1 MWGTTKIASSDSG
14 GRALTRFGRAD
25 DFVVGVDNAFVKLSS
40 ALQLS
45 ARRIPP
51 PVHEI
56 DSNVLINLEILGST
70 HLVDCTPDTPS
81 DYRFLQY
88 GNRIAIHDGQEYSGR
103 RLRDAAWPLVQ
114 QLAERDYSFVKAN
127 RVATL
132 SQVEL
137 LWHGREIVYR
147 RLIIPLTS
155 NGREVSHLLVAT
167 RPNLLKVVPSA
178 FD

>member
-1 MWGTTKIASSDSG
+1 MWGEAKIENSDSG
-14 GRALTRFGRAD
+14 GRALTRFGRSD
-25 DFVVGVDNAFVKLSS
+25 DFVVGVDNSFVKLAS
-40 ALQLS
+40 ALKLRTRGGTPS
-45 ARRIPP
+45 INDVDANI
-51 PVHEI
+51 
-56 DSNVLINLEILGST
+56 LIELGILGTT
-70 HLVDCTPDTPS
+70 HLVDCSPDSPS

-88 GNRIAIHDGQEYSGR
+88 GNRISIHDGQEYSGL
-103 RLRDAAWPLVQ
+103 RLRDAEWSLVRR
-114 QLAERDYSFVKAN
+114 LAERDYSFVKTN

-147 RLIIPLTS
+147 RFIIPLSS
-155 NGREVSHLLVAT
+155 NRREISHLLVAT

>member
-1 MWGTTKIASSDSG
+1 MWGEAKIENSDSG
-14 GRALTRFGRAD
+14 GRALTRFGRSD
-25 DFVVGVDNAFVKLSS
+25 DFVVGVDNSFVKLSS
-40 ALQLS
+40 ALRLG
-45 ARRIPP
+45 ARRAPP
-51 PVHEI
+51 SVDEV
-56 DSNVLINLEILGST
+56 DSNILINLDILGST

-81 DYRFLQY
+81 EYRFVQY
-88 GNRIAIHDGQEYSGR
+88 GNRIAIHDGQEYSGL
-103 RLRDAAWPLVQ
+103 RLRDAEWSLVRR
-114 QLAERDYSFVKAN
+114 LAERDYSFVKTN

-147 RLIIPLTS
+147 RFIIPLSS
-155 NGREVSHLLVAT
+155 NRREVSHLLVAT